1 MSQRPQV
8 VAVEALPSLVRP
20 KEWVYVPGSSGAPH
34 TFMAELFRDPAHT
47 ADLRLL
53 TTYVPGIN
61 NLDLSNLHETGRVTG
76 MFSQPSA
83 TQAQRQGRFAA
94 LPMSYAGFAR
104 HMQEQQDIDLV
115 VLQVSAPDPHGRCS
129 LGPMVEFNQ
138 LALGKARRRLA
149 LINRQTPVVPGSPTV
164 PYDAFDYVCEVDAP
178 LPVYDAPADEVTEQ
192 IAKNVASLI
201 GDGAVLQAGLG
212 KVPTALM
219 PLLADRR
226 GLRLHSGMLSDGMLD
241 LAAAGALDMSFMHT
255 TTVLVGSQRLYDEVK
270 DFSPLRLQGVE
281 TTHHP
286 LTLMALDRLVAV
298 NSALEI
304 DLFGQ
309 CNLENANGRAVSSA
323 GGAPDFARAGRLSA
337 GGRSIV
343 AMQAAHPKGSRIVP
357 TLGEKAIVS
366 LSRVDVSHVVTEF
379 GVADLTGLGVHE
391 RAEALIEV
399 AAPEHRSDLSSAWQA
414 VAARL

>member
-1 MSQRPQV
+1 
-8 VAVEALPSLVRP
+8 
-20 KEWVYVPGSSGAPH
+20 
-34 TFMAELFRDPAHT
+34 
-47 ADLRLL
+47 
-53 TTYVPGIN
+53 
-61 NLDLSNLHETGRVTG
+61 
-76 MFSQPSA
+76 
-83 TQAQRQGRFAA
+83 
-94 LPMSYAGFAR
+94 
-104 HMQEQQDIDLV
+104 
-115 VLQVSAPDPHGRCS
+115 
-129 LGPMVEFNQ
+129 
-138 LALGKARRRLA
+138 
-149 LINRQTPVVPGSPTV
+149 
-164 PYDAFDYVCEVDAP
+164 
-178 LPVYDAPADEVTEQ
+178 
-192 IAKNVASLI
+192 
-201 GDGAVLQAGLG
+201 
-212 KVPTALM
+212 
-219 PLLADRR
+219 
-226 GLRLHSGMLSDGMLD
+226 MLD

-379 GVADLTGLGVHE
+379 GVADLMGLGVHE

-399 AAPEHRSDLSSAWQA
+399 AAPEHRNDLRSAWQA